1 MSICPYFWYLIVSY
15 SMIWSDFSKDVHPQG
30 EPRCIDSLSQ
40 WLDFWIR
47 CPTTWALKSA
57 GTVWP
62 GPFLNCEQSGSEM
75 LLLILL
81 TAISAWSMFSTNS
94 PWSSV
99 SGFLR
104 NMTCIIMIH
113 HDTSWFIMI
122 HQFMMRLWFQHI
134 ESASLWSEKQKTDV
148 QISSRQALQFLLQ
161 VPVLWETAWHL
172 PIAPA
177 GTTSLTR
184 QQEYCHIL
192 ICHDCSISEYS
203 GVQCK
208 ISPKTWG
215 NVISHTKNPYMWDI

>member
-1 MSICPYFWYLIVSY
+1 
-15 SMIWSDFSKDVHPQG
+15 MIWYELHFQRCPSFIILQHG

-62 GPFLNCEQSGSEM
+62 GPFLNCEQSGSEV
-75 LLLILL
+75 LLLLLL

-113 HDTSWFIMI
+113 HDSSIHDASLVPTHWECESLIWEAKDWCPDLKQASASILVTSPCPLGNCLTPAHRTSW
-122 HQFMMRLWFQHI
+122 
-134 ESASLWSEKQKTDV
+134 
-148 QISSRQALQFLLQ
+148 
-161 VPVLWETAWHL
+161 
-172 PIAPA
+172 
-177 GTTSLTR
+177 
-184 QQEYCHIL
+184 Y
-192 ICHDCSISEYS
+192 Y
-203 GVQCK
+203 
-208 ISPKTWG
+208 
-215 NVISHTKNPYMWDI
+215 